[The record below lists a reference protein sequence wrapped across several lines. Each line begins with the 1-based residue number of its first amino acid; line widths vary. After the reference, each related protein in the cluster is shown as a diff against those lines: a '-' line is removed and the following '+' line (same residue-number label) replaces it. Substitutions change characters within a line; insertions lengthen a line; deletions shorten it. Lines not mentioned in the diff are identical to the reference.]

1 MQKFYSGSNNLIRL
15 LFGLKM
21 KLTLALIILVQALV
35 LANTPTSGQSM
46 KEVRI
51 SLEVKQQTLRDVLK
65 IVEKKSAF
73 SIGYNAE
80 AVNANRKV
88 TIAAQNKTVL
98 EVLEFLVKDYQGTIR
113 QINTREIIL
122 DVYKPVIHSVPGR
135 TNVTFPLS
143 ITGLV
148 TDKQTGE
155 PLIGVAL
162 GIVGTTFGTQTD
174 ARGNF
179 TLNMKITAADPVLS
193 VSYIG
198 YRTQRI
204 VLNAELVK
212 SPLRIM
218 LEADRTG
225 LDEVVVT
232 GQGINISKRRL
243 STNVI
248 SIGEKELQDIPAT
261 RFDQLLQAKL
271 PNAQIRLTGGQAGAT
286 SIMRSRGVNSG
297 FINSTPIIYVDGVRL
312 DNLNTN
318 STLSGGSASGA
329 AISSIADIP
338 LENIE
343 KVEFVNGGAATTLYG
358 SDAANGVIQIIT
370 KKSGP
375 ERTSITIETQT
386 GVETP
391 TTDFLKYKRTKD
403 LLFENGLFQ
412 KHNLGING
420 SKGSVGYSFSAGY
433 LNTQGVQIFNQNH
446 NRKIDF
452 RSGFNAALGSKLT
465 YESSFSYTNNT
476 FKRNRNGN
484 QGGYTGLWFAE
495 SGASSI
501 TGPKF
506 NPNLD
511 AQSEEEFTAIKAYV
525 DEAERL
531 QDNNINV
538 NRFITSQVF
547 KYSPLKNLVFKA
559 TGGVDY
565 RVQRQT
571 IIQTN
576 KYISHTTNAAV
587 NNQGFIDNFDR
598 KYLGLTFETNGQY
611 ELKLADFSFVSTIGW
626 QLFRN
631 EDQQIQYR
639 GDNIRDG
646 ARIIRDAASRTSTEA
661 YLEAV
666 NYGMYVQENVG
677 FKNKL
682 FLDLGLRADGNPAFG
697 DNIGLQY
704 YPKIGLS
711 YIPSTEKYFEPLRSV
726 ISSMKIRGN
735 YGLAGN
741 LPVPFS
747 NQRTISFSGFN
758 GAQAAYFGQPGNPNL
773 KPEKTGTLE
782 ASIDLGFLNDRILI
796 TGGFY
801 HSATRDALFSTPPAP
816 STGEINQFRNIGEI
830 LNRGLE
836 FNTVFVPL
844 QKKSYTLSINA
855 SLNTLYN
862 KVVSSGG
869 AAPFNINGFSAR
881 TVQTVVQEGY
891 PVGFIRGNLGVFDDS
906 GLLTS
911 TTPQSYLGT
920 TLPDL
925 FGSMGL
931 NFKYKALSIFANA
944 DYQKGAFA
952 VSFDRQ
958 FRFNYGADTEGIPQ
972 AEIDKSQRTRWL
984 DVTNRFVEKTDFIK
998 VRTIGATYTFAPR
1011 YLKGAIKGVSIGFSA
1026 VNPLN
1031 FSSSSFDPEATI
1043 SGSTQGQNGATTGG
1057 VSYATYSAPRQF
1069 LGNIRLNF

>member
-1 MQKFYSGSNNLIRL
+1 MQNFYSGFSNLIRI

-21 KLTLALIILVQALV
+21 KLTLALILLIQTLV

-46 KEVRI
+46 KEVKI
-51 SLEVKQQTLRDVLK
+51 SLTVKQQTVREVLK
-65 IVEKKSAF
+65 IVERESAF
-73 SIGYNAE
+73 TIGYDAE
-80 AVNANRKV
+80 AINADRKV
-88 TIAAQNKTVL
+88 SISAQNKTVL
-98 EVLEFLVKDYQGTIR
+98 EVLQQLVKDYHGTIR
-113 QINTREIIL
+113 QMNTREIIL
-122 DVYKPVIHSVPGR
+122 DVYKPFAAPVIVRSV
-135 TNVTFPLS
+135 VAYPLT
-143 ITGLV
+143 ITGTVL
-148 TDKQTGE
+148 DKTTNE
-155 PLIGVAL
+155 PLAGVTVAL
-162 GIVGTTFGTQTD
+162 VGTTTGTQTD
-174 ARGNF
+174 AAGHF
-179 TLNMKITAADPVLS
+179 TLNGQISSAEAVLS

-198 YRTQRI
+198 FRTQRI
-204 VLNAELVK
+204 VLTAEMLK
-212 SPLRIM
+212 TPLRIS

-243 STNVI
+243 STNVV
-248 SIGEKELQDIPAT
+248 SIGEKDLQDIPAS

-318 STLSGGSASGA
+318 STLSGGSSSGA

-375 ERTSITIETQT
+375 ERTSITLETQT

-403 LLFENGLFQ
+403 LLLENGLYQ
-412 KHNLGING
+412 KHNIAING

-433 LNTQGVQIFNQNH
+433 LNSQGVQTFNQNQ
-446 NRKIDF
+446 NQKFDF
-452 RSGFNAALGSKLT
+452 RSGFSAGLGSKVT
-465 YESSFSYTNNT
+465 YESSFSYTNNS

-511 AQSEEEFTAIKAYV
+511 AQTDAEFAATKAYV

-531 QDNNINV
+531 QDNSITI

-565 RVQRQT
+565 RVQRQN

-576 KYISHTTNAAV
+576 KYISHTTNNTV

-598 KYLGLTFETNGQY
+598 KYLGLTFEANGQY
-611 ELKLADFSFVSTIGW
+611 EVKLKDFSFVSTLGW

-646 ARIIRDAASRTSTEA
+646 ARIIRDAASRTSNEA

-666 NYGMYVQENVG
+666 NYGIYLQENIG
-677 FKNKL
+677 YKNKL
-682 FLDLGLRADGNPAFG
+682 FIDLGLRADGNPAFG

-704 YPKIGLS
+704 YPKVGLS
-711 YIPSTEKYFEPLRSV
+711 YIPSVEGYFESIRNVL
-726 ISSMKIRGN
+726 SSMKVRGN

-747 NQRTISFSGFN
+747 NQRTVSFSGFN

-773 KPEKTGTLE
+773 KPEKTGTFE
-782 ASIDLGFLNDRILI
+782 AAIDMGFLHDRVLI
-796 TGGFY
+796 TAGFY
-801 HSATRDALFSTPPAP
+801 HSITRDALFSTPPAP
-816 STGEINQFRNIGEI
+816 STGEINQFRNIGKI

-836 FNTVFVPL
+836 FNTVLVPL
-844 QKKSYTLSINA
+844 QTKDYSLSINA
-855 SLNTLYN
+855 SVNTLHN
-862 KVVSSGG
+862 KVLSSGG

-881 TVQTVVQEGY
+881 TVQTVVQEGF
-891 PVGFIRGNLGVFDDS
+891 PVGFIRGNFGVFDAN
-906 GLLTS
+906 GLLSS
-911 TTPQSYLGT
+911 TTPQAYLGT
-920 TLPDL
+920 TLPDM

-931 NFKYKALSIFANA
+931 NFKYKKLSVFANA
-944 DYQKGAFA
+944 DYQKGAYA

-984 DVTNRFVEKTDFIK
+984 DFTNMFVEKTDFIK
-998 VRTIGATYTFAPR
+998 VRTIGANYSFTPGGW
-1011 YLKGAIKGVSIGFSA
+1011 KGVIKGITIGFSA
-1026 VNPLN
+1026 VNPFN
-1031 FSSSSFDPEATI
+1031 FSASSFDPEATI
-1043 SGSTQGQNGATTGG
+1043 SGSSQGQNGATTGG